1 MSINEL
7 RKKLWDYDRSY
18 RLGEPIIS
26 DTKYDSLLRQLRK
39 LEAESNEEIPPDS
52 PTQRLGGEPME
63 GLITVPHRIPMLS
76 IENTYNIGELR
87 EFGNRVTK
95 LLGGT
100 SNGASKETKEPAWIV
115 ELKIDGV
122 AASLIYEGG
131 LLVQG
136 LTRGNGILGDDI
148 THNIRTLRDIPL
160 RLTTKKPPK
169 QIEIRGEI
177 YMRNSDLVLL
187 NQSQQAAGLTTY
199 ANTRNVTAGSV
210 RLLDP
215 KICAER
221 RLRFFAHSIGFC
233 NGLNAE
239 NHFDFLKE
247 LETYGIPVTPH
258 VRRFDSFSGAVDYCE
273 SLYAADENFLSDL
286 DFEIDGLVLKLDR
299 FDLRE
304 KLGSTSKS
312 PRWIIAYKVE
322 KYEAVT
328 TLLNIRVQVGK
339 TGAITPVAELE
350 PLELAGTTVSR
361 ASLHNAEEIERK
373 DIRIGDVVV
382 VEKAGKIIPH
392 VVRVEKH
399 KRTKKLSPF
408 EFPKQCPV
416 CGSVLSQDD
425 GGVYIRCS
433 NSGCPAQIKEKLR
446 YFAGRNAMD
455 IEGLGKELIDQLVD
469 SGLVKNFGDLYRL
482 TWDKIRAE
490 NLERMKAKPKKPNEI
505 PLLVKNLLDG
515 IEKSKN
521 YDLGK
526 LLNALCI
533 RHVGIRVAGIL
544 AKHFGSLEKIRAATE
559 EELNN
564 INEIGTVIAQNV
576 FHFFRT
582 ESAMIDDLITQFDRR
597 TDQNSQQ
604 NTEQKNNGTLL
615 FDSKSNSGT
624 SPNTSKSSTQNLS
637 DVQHLPLQD
646 MTIVVTGT
654 LEHFKRNEIEDVIGK
669 HGGRPSSSVS
679 SKTTFVLVGAEP
691 GSKLAKAE
699 KLGVRIVYEP
709 EFLKMLEQ

>member
-1 MSINEL
+1 MSLSINEL
-7 RKKLWDYDRSY
+7 RKKLWDYDRCY
-18 RLGEPIIS
+18 RLGEPVIS
-26 DTKYDSLLRQLRK
+26 DTEYDLLLLKLRQL
-39 LEAESNEEIPPDS
+39 EDQSHEEIPLDS

-63 GLITVPHRIPMLS
+63 GLVAVPHRVPMLS

-87 EFGNRVTK
+87 EFGNRVAK
-95 LLGGT
+95 LLAET
-100 SNGASKETKEPAWIV
+100 SNEASKKTKEPAWIV

-122 AASLIYEGG
+122 AASLIYEDG

-136 LTRGNGILGDDI
+136 LTRGNGIVGDDI

-160 RLTTKKPPK
+160 RLATKKPPK

-221 RLRFFAHSIGFC
+221 RLRFFAHGIGFC
-233 NGLNAE
+233 DGLKAE
-239 NHFDFLKE
+239 SHFDFLEE
-247 LETYGIPVTPH
+247 LKTYGIPVTPH
-258 VRRFDSFSGAVDYCE
+258 VRRFHSFSDVVDYCE
-273 SLYAADENFLSDL
+273 SLYATEENFLSDL

-304 KLGSTSKS
+304 KLGFTSKS

-328 TLLNIRVQVGK
+328 TLRDIRVQVGK
-339 TGAITPVAELE
+339 SGMITPVAELE
-350 PLELAGTTVSR
+350 PVELAGTTVSR

-373 DIRIGDVVV
+373 DIRVGDVVV

-392 VVRVEKH
+392 IVRVEKH
-399 KRTKKLSPF
+399 KRTKNLPPF
-408 EFPKQCPV
+408 IFPETCPV
-416 CGSVLSQDD
+416 CGGSLSRDS
-425 GGVYIRCS
+425 GGIYIRCS
-433 NSGCPAQIKEKLR
+433 NQECSAQIKEKLR

-482 TWDKIRAE
+482 TWEKIRSK
-490 NLERMKAKPKKPNEI
+490 NLERMKAKPKKPDEI

-521 YDLGK
+521 RELGK
-526 LLNALCI
+526 LLNALSI
-533 RHVGIRVAGIL
+533 RGVGVRIAGIL
-544 AKHFGSLEKIRAATE
+544 AKHFGNLEKIRAATE
-559 EELNN
+559 EELSNLD
-564 INEIGTVIAQNV
+564 EIGTIIAQNV
-576 FHFFRT
+576 INFFRT
-582 ESAMIDDLITQFDRR
+582 ESVMVDDLINELACRNG
-597 TDQNSQQ
+597 QNDYQ
-604 NTEQKNNGTLL
+604 NTESKNKGTKL
-615 FDSKSNSGT
+615 FDLKPDSETSSDTSSNTVSDA
-624 SPNTSKSSTQNLS
+624 QN
-637 DVQHLPLQD
+637 LPLQG
-646 MTIVVTGT
+646 MTIVVTGS
-654 LEHFKRNEIEDVIGK
+654 LEHFKRNEIEDIIDK
-669 HGGRPSSSVS
+669 HGGRAASSVS
-679 SKTTFVLVGAEP
+679 SKTTFVLAGKEP

-709 EFLKMLEQ
+709 EFLKMLKQ